1 VTESDRQHR
10 KCRLT
15 PNLRRLEGLVRSYKI
30 LVVDDFDRF
39 RQFVFLSLR
48 QRAEFQHIYEASDGL
63 EAVQRAEELQPDLIL
78 LDIGLP
84 RVNGIEAGRRIRRV
98 SPNSKILFVSQES
111 SADVVQEALHLGAQ
125 GYLLKADAAGELL
138 PAVDAVLQ
146 GRQYLSRRLR
156 PHVISETHDE
166 YPADSLRS
174 NEHPPPLPQ
183 KGNIVRV
190 HKVAF
195 HRDDASL
202 VDDFTR
208 FIEAALRMK
217 NPIIVVATG
226 SRRTNLLQRL
236 QARGLDMAA
245 AIQEGSYIS
254 LDADDM
260 LSEVMVNDW
269 PDSTRFLK
277 VASDLIMEAA
287 KAAKGKHFR
296 VAACGECAPSLIAQ
310 GKPEAAIQL
319 EHLWDKFARSH
330 YIDILCGYLLRDFQT
345 EERSHIFERICV
357 AHSAAYTP

>member
-1 VTESDRQHR
+1 M
-10 KCRLT
+10 
-15 PNLRRLEGLVRSYKI
+15 RSCKI
-30 LVVDDFDRF
+30 LVVEDFDRF
-39 RQFVFLSLR
+39 RQFVVLSLR
-48 QRAEFQHIYEASDGL
+48 QRAEFQLIYEASDGL
-63 EAVQRAEELQPDLIL
+63 ESVERAEELKPDLIL

-84 RVNGIEAGRRIRRV
+84 RVNGIEAGRRIRKV

-166 YPADSLRS
+166 YPAASPRS
-174 NEHPPPLPQ
+174 KEHSPLLPR
-183 KGNIVRV
+183 KGNIVGV

-195 HRDDASL
+195 HPDDASL

-208 FIEAALRMK
+208 FIEFAMKMENPVIVIAATESHRANLR
-217 NPIIVVATG
+217 
-226 SRRTNLLQRL
+226 QRL
-236 QARGLDMAA
+236 QARGRDMAT
-245 AIQEGSYIS
+245 AIREGRYIS

-277 VASDLIMEAA
+277 VTSDLFMEAA

-296 VAACGECAPSLIAQ
+296 VAACGECSPSLIAQ
-310 GKPEAAIQL
+310 GKPEAAIEL
-319 EHLWDKFARSH
+319 EHLWDKIASSH

-345 EERSHIFERICV
+345 KESSPIFERICV
-357 AHSAAYTP
+357 AHSAAYTL

>member
-1 VTESDRQHR
+1 M
-10 KCRLT
+10 
-15 PNLRRLEGLVRSYKI
+15 RSCKI
-30 LVVDDFDRF
+30 LVVEDFDRF
-39 RQFVFLSLR
+39 RQAIVLSLK
-48 QRAEFQHIYEASDGL
+48 QRVEFQLIYEASNGL
-63 EAVQRAEELQPDLIL
+63 EAVERAEELEPDLIL

-84 RVNGIEAGRRIRRV
+84 HVDGIEAARRIRKV

-138 PAVDAVLQ
+138 PAVDAVLE

-156 PHVISETHDE
+156 RPHVISKSHDE
-166 YPADSLRS
+166 YPAGSLRFK
-174 NEHPPPLPQ
+174 EHPPLLPQ

-195 HRDDASL
+195 HPDDASL

-208 FIEAALRMK
+208 FIEVALKRE
-217 NPIIVVATG
+217 NPVIVIATE
-226 SRRTNLLQRL
+226 SHRADLLQRL
-236 QARGLDMAA
+236 QVRGRDMAH

-269 PDSTRFLK
+269 PDSTRVLNMAK
-277 VASDLIMEAA
+277 DLILGAA

-296 VAACGECAPSLIAQ
+296 VAVCGECAPSLIAK
-310 GKPEAAIQL
+310 GKPEAAIEL
-319 EHLWDKFARSH
+319 EHLWDIIARSH
-330 YIDILCGYLLRDFQT
+330 YIDILCGYLLRDFQNK
-345 EERSHIFERICV
+345 ESSPIFERICV
-357 AHSAAYTP
+357 AHSAAYTL